1 MHFTFGKNWTEL
13 EDGRKLWGS
22 ENGLGTIVSPNGD
35 IGSGELRQG
44 VLNGYG
50 FAFVKREWDEE
61 KTRKKTY
68 EEVMET
74 AEFDSCGR
82 VIYCDGSPLTY
93 KEHRV
98 DWLPIGMGLWE
109 NGELKQQSDMKFPE
123 GLIFQGQWVE
133 MMYERV
139 HHEYLPEETKLT
151 DLKADG
157 LAELGWTKA
166 YLQPLPDGKILG
178 IDDNGIPFILAPGE
192 EFEYNHN
199 PNPTCYNRYIYKLLT
214 QSQL

>member
-1 MHFTFGKNWTEL
+1 MRFTFGKNWTIL
-13 EDGRKLWGS
+13 DDGRKLWGS

-35 IGSGELRQG
+35 VGSGQLKEG

-61 KTRKKTY
+61 ITRKRTY

-82 VIYCDGSPLTY
+82 VISCGSPMTTY

-98 DWLPIGMGLWE
+98 DWLPIGIGLWE
-109 NGELKQQSDMKFPE
+109 NGVLKQQSNMQFPQGLKFE
-123 GLIFQGQWVE
+123 GQWVE
-133 MMYERV
+133 MMYEKV
-139 HHEYLPEETKLT
+139 HRRYLPEDKALT
-151 DLKADG
+151 DLREDG

-166 YLQPLPDGKILG
+166 YLQPLPDGNILG
-178 IDDNGIPFILAPGE
+178 IDDNGIPFILGPGE
-192 EFEYNHN
+192 EFVYDHN
-199 PNPTCYNRYIYKLLT
+199 PNPTCYNKYIYKLISL
-214 QSQL
+214 

>member
-22 ENGLGTIVSPNGD
+22 ENGLGTIISPEGD
-35 IGSGELRQG
+35 IGSGQLKDG

-50 FAFVKREWDEE
+50 FAFIKKTWEE
-61 KTRKKTY
+61 TITRKKTY

-93 KEHRV
+93 TEKRE
-98 DWLPIGMGLWE
+98 DWILMGAGLWE
-109 NGELKQQSDMKFPE
+109 DGKLVRQSDMKFPE
-123 GLIFQGQWVE
+123 DLVFQGQWVE
-133 MMYERV
+133 IMYDKV
-139 HHEYLPEETKLT
+139 HYEYQPEEILLSEVPK
-151 DLKADG
+151 DG
-157 LAELGWTKA
+157 LAHLGWTGA
-166 YLQPLPDGKILG
+166 YIQPLPDGRILG
-178 IDDNGIPFILAPGE
+178 IESNGIPFILGPGE
-192 EFEYNHN
+192 EFVYDYN
-199 PNPTCYNRYIYKLLT
+199 PNPTCYNKYIYSLK